1 MNQLDASRWTIILDD
16 FTSSTPIGDKRFTNI
31 IATLDQDVPRRLVLA
46 AHYDSKYFARGQFL
60 GATDSAVPV
69 ALIIDLILTLDV
81 KLQQRLVSQHIGLY
95 IHPSIYLSIHPSIYP
110 SIHPSIYPSIH
121 PSIHLSIHPSIHPS
135 IYPSIQPS
143 ICLPTHPSIHS
154 SAHLLIYHQS
164 TEQFII
170 LVSRLQFTSHLF

>member
-1 MNQLDASRWTIILDD
+1 MLTFIDIICFLQYIISRLNQLDASRWTIMLDD
-16 FTSSTPIGDKRFTNI
+16 FTSYTPIGDKRFTNI

-81 KLQQRLVSQHIGLY
+81 KLQQRLVSQHIGLC
-95 IHPSIYLSIHPSIYP
+95 IHPSICLS
-110 SIHPSIYPSIH
+110 
-121 PSIHLSIHPSIHPS
+121 
-135 IYPSIQPS
+135 
-143 ICLPTHPSIHS
+143 THPSIHS